1 MTLTD
6 FQKLNQPSISRT
18 NSIWTWCTILYIVG
32 FRLLFF
38 KDFCIY
44 VYEIYWPTFSFCLC
58 FCYLFYLGWGLIVFF
73 FLRNWSLY
81 LKLLKLCALIY
92 SQYSLIIFLLTAESV
107 IIFWYLVIYVISL
120 FIFVLLVYYQ
130 FYWYF
135 GN

>member
-44 VYEIYWPTFSFCLC
+44 VYEIYWPTFS
-58 FCYLFYLGWGLIVFF
+58 LFFLSLFLLSILSWLRFDSFF
-73 FLRNWSLY
+73 FFKKLVPLFEVIKVMCIKLFTIFPYY
-81 LKLLKLCALIY
+81 LSTDCRICNNILIFSDLCN
-92 SQYSLIIFLLTAESV
+92 
-107 IIFWYLVIYVISL
+107 SL

-130 FYWYF
+130 FY
-135 GN
+135 